1 MKNFKRGEYNK
12 MKEMFGA
19 PFSKVFYTSGEIT
32 DVDINKAMATVS
44 FCDKDGNCKTANFKT
59 NELIYTT
66 GETVSVQLVGES
78 VFIFKSSGNPL
89 FPP

>member
-1 MKNFKRGEYNK
+1 MKREF
-12 MKEMFGA
+12 
-19 PFSKVFYTSGEIT
+19 PKVFCTSGKIT

-44 FCDKDGNCKTANFKT
+44 YCDKDGNCKTANFKIN
-59 NELIYTT
+59 NELSYTI

-78 VFIFKSSGNPL
+78 VFVAKSSGNPI